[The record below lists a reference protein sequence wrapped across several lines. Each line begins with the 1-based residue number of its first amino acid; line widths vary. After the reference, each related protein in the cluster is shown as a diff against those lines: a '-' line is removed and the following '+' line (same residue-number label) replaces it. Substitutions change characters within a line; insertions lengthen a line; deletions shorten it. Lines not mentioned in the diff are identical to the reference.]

1 MLKDQEEPDKWIG
14 LRGRPFPAG
23 SFFIKASRRSDA
35 AADEKERRCT
45 GLGTADRRCMIMKT
59 LFTKK
64 HITIQELALHFGVS
78 ERTIRRDIEQLSLS
92 EPIYTQPG
100 KYGGIYIMED
110 YRKSRAYS
118 DYAQNGVLVK
128 ILRMAETRE
137 ACILDA
143 EEIRLLKKLAAGEIK
158 LFV

>member
-1 MLKDQEEPDKWIG
+1 M
-14 LRGRPFPAG
+14 
-23 SFFIKASRRSDA
+23 
-35 AADEKERRCT
+35 
-45 GLGTADRRCMIMKT
+45 GTADRRCMIMKT

-158 LFV
+158 LFE